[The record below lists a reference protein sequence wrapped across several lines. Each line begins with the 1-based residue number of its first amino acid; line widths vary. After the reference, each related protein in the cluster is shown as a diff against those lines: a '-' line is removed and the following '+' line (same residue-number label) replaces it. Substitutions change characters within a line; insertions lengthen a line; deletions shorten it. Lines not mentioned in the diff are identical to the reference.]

1 MRIKIYKLASKVSL
15 VLRVFMFLDQFV
27 QYIELY
33 TVNTQWEER
42 YVIISFETVD
52 NFV

>member
-1 MRIKIYKLASKVSL
+1 MRIKIYKLVSEVSL
-15 VLRVFMFLDQFV
+15 VLRAFIFRNSFV